1 MAEGYGMVG
10 SGGGYS
16 GWPEAVMRV
25 VLLLA
30 GLLGMVVLAGCGS
43 EAPGDTATPTATV
56 APSPT
61 LAPTA
66 TSMFNTPTPT
76 VAVAAAPERGA
87 TATPGAGATPAPTP
101 AVTAVPL
108 PTAAGG
114 PAGGTVPADG
124 AAVAGGVLRLLG
136 GDPPTLDPH
145 QSGDASS
152 SRYVL
157 EVFGGLFTILPSL
170 EVAPDL
176 AESWDLDPDGAGYT
190 FRLNPAAAFHDGR
203 KVTAEDVRWSLERA
217 ADPVTESP
225 TVDTILG
232 DIVGALAKLRGA
244 ADVISGVSVVDDA
257 TLRVEIDA
265 PKAYFLSKLT
275 YPAAFVVD
283 RANVESGRDW
293 VQAPNG
299 TGPFRLAEY
308 DPGVFMRLERFE
320 GYHLGAAMLEAV
332 EFNLAGGDGLLMYEN
347 DEIHFG
353 AVGLGLLESLRD
365 PSNALHD
372 EFRQGPPEFDVSYIG
387 MNSNEPPFDDVNV
400 RLALNYAIDRETI
413 ARVLLEGSVV
423 PAKGILPP
431 GFPGYNPGLTG
442 YEYNP
447 ERARQL
453 LAESKYGS
461 DTANY
466 PLITMTLPGDF
477 GSSVTP
483 SMEVILA
490 TWEAQLGIRMDV
502 LQTEWATYL
511 ADLREGRFQIF
522 GGLGWIADYMDP
534 ENFLDVLFHSGSYNN
549 HTNYND
555 PELDALLERARVEA
569 DPEARLAL
577 YREAERM
584 ILAGAA
590 WAPLWHSAGDNYLV
604 KPYVKGLNL
613 SPLIIPRFRF
623 VYFVE

>member
-1 MAEGYGMVG
+1 
-10 SGGGYS
+10 
-16 GWPEAVMRV
+16 MRA

-30 GLLGMVVLAGCGS
+30 GLLLAMLAAGGCGS
-43 EAPGDTATPTATV
+43 ETPGATPTPTATV

-61 LAPTA
+61 SAPTA

-76 VAVAAAPERGA
+76 AAAGAESAPAA
-87 TATPGAGATPAPTP
+87 TAVPMPTAAVTSVPMPTGAAPTP
-101 AVTAVPL
+101 GRTVP
-108 PTAAGG
+108 PAGAGVDGTAA
-114 PAGGTVPADG
+114 
-124 AAVAGGVLRLLG
+124 AGGVLRLLG

-145 QSGDASS
+145 QSGDGTSA
-152 SRYVL
+152 RYVL
-157 EVFGGLFTILPSL
+157 EVFGGLLTIEPSL
-170 EVAPDL
+170 AAAPDL

-203 KVTAEDVRWSLERA
+203 QVTAADVQWSLERA
-217 ADPVTESP
+217 ADPATQSP
-225 TVDTILG
+225 TADTILG
-232 DIVGALAKLRGA
+232 DIVGVLDKLRGA
-244 ADVISGVSVVDDA
+244 ADSVPGVSVIDDA

-283 RANVESGRDW
+283 RANAASGRGW
-293 VQAPNG
+293 ATSPNG

-308 DPGVFMRLERFE
+308 EPGVFMRLERFD
-320 GYHLGAAMLEAV
+320 GYHLGAALLDAV

-353 AVGLGLLESLRD
+353 AVGIGLLESLRD

-372 EFRQGPPEFDVSYIG
+372 EFHQGPPEFDVSYIG

-413 ARVLLEGSVV
+413 AGVLLEDSVA

-453 LAESKYGS
+453 LAASKYGS
-461 DTANY
+461 DTAGY
-466 PLITMTLPGDF
+466 PLITMTLPGAF
-477 GSSVTP
+477 GSAVAP
-483 SMEVILA
+483 SIEVILA
-490 TWEAQLGIRMDV
+490 TWEAQLGLRMDV

-511 ADLREGRFQIF
+511 QDLRAGRFQIF
-522 GGLGWIADYMDP
+522 GGLSWIADYMDP
-534 ENFLDVLFHSGSYNN
+534 ENFLDTLFHSESANN
-549 HTNYND
+549 HTNYSD

-569 DPEARLAL
+569 DTTARLSL

-584 ILAGAA
+584 ILDGAP
-590 WAPLWHSAGDNYLV
+590 WAPLWHSGGDNYLI
-604 KPYVKGLNL
+604 KPYIKGLNL
-613 SPLIIPRFRF
+613 SPLIIPRYRF
-623 VYFVE
+623 IYFAE